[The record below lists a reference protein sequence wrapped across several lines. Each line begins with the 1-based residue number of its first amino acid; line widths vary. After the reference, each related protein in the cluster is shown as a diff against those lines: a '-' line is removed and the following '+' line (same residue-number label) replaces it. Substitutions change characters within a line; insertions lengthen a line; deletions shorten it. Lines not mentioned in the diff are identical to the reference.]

1 MALKYQINA
10 TEIKGAENI
19 SQYCW
24 YCLEGVCFHE
34 HNAWLL
40 DDDFTGVTAMALRI
54 SVNIAGIAWKV
65 FDSMNKM
72 HGY

>member
-24 YCLEGVCFHE
+24 YCLEGV
-34 HNAWLL
+34 
-40 DDDFTGVTAMALRI
+40 
-54 SVNIAGIAWKV
+54 
-65 FDSMNKM
+65 
-72 HGY
+72 